1 EACRDFGRQLR
12 NLIVVEINFHTAL
25 LCEFIAESGE
35 GVGQP
40 DVGQSRRMQAVGQ
53 EVRLDADLL
62 TELSR
67 RFPLFGQRR
76 SDIKRR
82 LLQFRQLDG
91 EQSESLTEVIV
102 QFARDAS
109 PFVILNPSQ
118 AIPKGAQ
125 LGLGLQPLRD
135 VLIDANATN
144 ERVSDDQ
151 RHSVEIDVDLA
162 SVVSAS
168 ERSGMNRLAV

>member
-1 EACRDFGRQLR
+1 
-12 NLIVVEINFHTAL
+12 
-25 LCEFIAESGE
+25 
-35 GVGQP
+35 
-40 DVGQSRRMQAVGQ
+40 M
-53 EVRLDADLL
+53 
-62 TELSR
+62 
-67 RFPLFGQRR
+67 
-76 SDIKRR
+76 
-82 LLQFRQLDG
+82 
-91 EQSESLTEVIV
+91 TEVIV

-162 SVVSAS
+162 SVLSAS
-168 ERSGMNRLAV
+168 ERSGMNRLAVHHASAVFRGVRVLRNANELVGFLAHHFVF

>member
-1 EACRDFGRQLR
+1 MFFGVSNGFLRHAIEACRDFGRQGR
-12 NLIVVEINFHTAL
+12 NLIVVEINVHAAL

-67 RFPLFGQRR
+67 RFQLFGQRR
-76 SDIKRR
+76 GHIQRR

-91 EQSESLTEVIV
+91 KQRESLTEVVV
-102 QFARDAS
+102 QFARDAG
-109 PFVILNPSQ
+109 PLVILN
-118 AIPKGAQ
+118 A
-125 LGLGLQPLRD
+125 
-135 VLIDANATN
+135 
-144 ERVSDDQ
+144 
-151 RHSVEIDVDLA
+151 
-162 SVVSAS
+162 VSADP
-168 ERSGMNRLAV
+168 EGPPAWPRTPPAP